1 MGFEIDIPTESV
13 DETEIEVLV
22 HDSLA
27 TDILT
32 REMNLADWKV
42 ATNTGRML
50 VGTAANVAPEEEG
63 FTNKAYTVVLMN
75 NSDDVGKRSVIYGG
89 AAFLMASS
97 TIFATAMLAL

>member
-1 MGFEIDIPTESV
+1 MGFEIDIPTDFT
-13 DETEIEVLV
+13 DETDIEVLV
-22 HDSLA
+22 HDSTA

-32 REMNLADWKV
+32 RDLNLADWKV

-50 VGTAANVAPEEEG
+50 VGAATNDDDEEST
-63 FTNKAYTVVLMN
+63 TNKEYTVILMN
-75 NSDDVGKRSVIYGG
+75 KSDVEGKRSVIYGG